1 MNKLLAYLIA
11 GIILSFP
18 SSAFGQIADSQNPK
32 TLPQTLPQNL
42 VLDSQN
48 SFMRCLVDTKNDP
61 ERIVGFI
68 VVNVL
73 PQNHSY
79 LFYAYAINCSATTS
93 QTRRPIHLL
102 ELDKDSQRAI
112 QKMNKAATT
121 E

>member
-1 MNKLLAYLIA
+1 MNKLLACLVA
-11 GIILSFP
+11 GIILSFIN
-18 SSAFGQIADSQNPK
+18 SAFGQMTDSQNPK
-32 TLPQTLPQNL
+32 TLPQNL